1 MSERLNRVVQVEVK
15 TLENFEGLSLPKRE
29 TQGSAGIDIC
39 AAVLEGA
46 PVTLRPGERA
56 MIPTGLAIAL
66 PDDFE
71 MQVRPRSGLA
81 WKHGITCL
89 NSPATIDSDYRGEL
103 RVILINHGDED
114 FVVSRGDRIAQ
125 ILVAPV
131 HVIEWNKVS
140 TLPDTNRGSGGFG
153 STGS

>member
-1 MSERLNRVVQVEVK
+1 MSDEQTRPVRVEVK
-15 TLENFEGLSLPKRE
+15 ALENFEGLQLPKRE
-29 TQGSAGIDIC
+29 TEGSAGIDIC
-39 AAVLEGA
+39 AAVSERE
-46 PVTLRPGERA
+46 PVTLKPGERA

-66 PDDFE
+66 PSDFE

-81 WKHGITCL
+81 WKYGITCL

-103 RVILINHGDED
+103 RVILINHGQED
-114 FVVSRGDRIAQ
+114 FVISRGDRIAQ

-131 HVIEWNKVS
+131 YAIEWNEVEI
-140 TLPDTNRGSGGFG
+140 LPETSRGSGGFG